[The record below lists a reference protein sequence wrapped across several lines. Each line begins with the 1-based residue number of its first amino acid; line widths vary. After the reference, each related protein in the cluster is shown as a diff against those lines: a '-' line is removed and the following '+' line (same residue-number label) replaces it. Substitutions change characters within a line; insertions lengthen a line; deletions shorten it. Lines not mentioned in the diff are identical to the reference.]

1 MIPEA
6 NGKLFSAECF
16 FSYFVSTLLGS
27 GVTEIDVNLEKE
39 VTTTGVVDTR
49 GKFAAG
55 VNCTFCQFAACVIDM
70 AMHLELR
77 IRSSIF
83 DKN

>member
-1 MIPEA
+1 MKYMGSCPL
-6 NGKLFSAECF
+6 NRK
-16 FSYFVSTLLGS
+16 YFVLTLLGS
-27 GVTEIDVNLEKE
+27 GVTGIDVNLIKD
-39 VTTTGVVDTR
+39 VTTTGVVDTG

-55 VNCTFCQFAACVIDM
+55 VNNTFGQFAACVTDM

-77 IRSSIF
+77 ICSSIF